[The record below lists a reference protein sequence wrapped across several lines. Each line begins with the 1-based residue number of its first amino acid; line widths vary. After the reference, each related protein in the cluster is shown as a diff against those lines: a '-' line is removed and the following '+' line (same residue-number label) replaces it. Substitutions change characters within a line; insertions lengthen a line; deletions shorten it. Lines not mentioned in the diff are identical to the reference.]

1 MDALKVNVAL
11 IAKAHI
17 EDLSGLRPLLLQH
30 FPGIDVLFSGQVIP
44 CHDAP
49 ERVVAVEQSHGHN
62 IATILQDNAL
72 WLMLER
78 NRAAI
83 EIGDGERILRG
94 KATER
99 SGNQGSK
106 DERTY

>member
-1 MDALKVNVAL
+1 M
-11 IAKAHI
+11 
-17 EDLSGLRPLLLQH
+17 RPLLLQH

-49 ERVVAVEQSHGHN
+49 EGVVAVEQGHGHN

-78 NRAAI
+78 NRAAV
-83 EIGDGERILRG
+83 EIGDGERILRS
-94 KATER
+94 KATRGVEI
-99 SGNQGSK
+99 
-106 DERTY
+106 RTWMNEPTDFLAIICVPFANL